1 MPEKSTQETVLI
13 LDFGSQYAQLIARR
27 VRELN
32 VFSKIVP
39 HNISLK
45 EIQKE
50 NPKGIIL
57 SGGPASV
64 WAKEAPKPDSKLFD
78 FPAPTLG
85 ICYGMQL
92 MGQML
97 GGEVSK
103 ASHREFGKAQ
113 VQVEDPDSLFEGLPA
128 QQICWMSHGDYVTK
142 LPPGFKT
149 IARTANTPIAAMA
162 NRSLKKFGVQFHPEV
177 VHTPQGKAIIRNFL
191 FKICGCTGDWS
202 AAHFIESSV
211 KEIRQ
216 TVGKSNVVLGLSGG
230 VDSSVAALL
239 IHQAIGKQ
247 LIPIFVDTGLLRK
260 GEKQQVVKTFKGHF
274 HLPLVV
280 VDAGTQF
287 LKALKGVIDPE
298 NKRRIIGKLFIDCFQ
313 KEAAKHHDVLYLA
326 QGTLYPDVIESR
338 SPLGGP
344 SATIKTHHNV
354 GGLPKNLKFK
364 LIEPL
369 RFLFKDEV
377 RQIGRAMGLPEEML
391 GRHPFPGPGL
401 AVRILGEVTQAR
413 VALLQEADDRFIEEL
428 RSFGFYSKVWQA
440 FAVLLP
446 LKTVGVMGD
455 ERTYEHVI
463 ALRAVVSTDGMTA
476 DWAKLPPELLE
487 RVSNRI
493 VNEVR
498 GINRV
503 VYDVTSKPPGTIEWE

>member
-1 MPEKSTQETVLI
+1 MQETVLI

-39 HNISLK
+39 HQISV
-45 EIQKE
+45 EAVQRE

-64 WAKEAPKPDSKLFD
+64 WAKGAPRPDAELFD
-78 FPAPTLG
+78 LPLPTLG

-103 ASHREFGKAQ
+103 ALQREFGKAQ
-113 VQVEDPDSLFEGLPA
+113 VRVEDPDSLFEGLPA
-128 QQICWMSHGDYVTK
+128 EQTCWMSHGDFVTK

-149 IARTANTPIAAMA
+149 IARTSNTPIAAMA
-162 NRSLKKFGVQFHPEV
+162 HPSLKKFGVQFHPEV
-177 VHTPQGKAIIRNFL
+177 VHTPHGKELIRNFI
-191 FKICGCTGDWS
+191 FKVCGCKGDWS
-202 AAHFIESSV
+202 PAQIIESSV
-211 KEIRQ
+211 EEIRQ

-239 IHQAIGKQ
+239 IHQAIGQQ

-260 GEKQQVVKTFKGHF
+260 GERQEVVKTFKRNF
-274 HLPLVV
+274 RMPLIV
-280 VDAGTQF
+280 VDAQAQF

-298 NKRRIIGKLFIDCFQ
+298 KKRRVIGKLFVDCFE
-313 KEAAKHHDVLYLA
+313 KEALRHKKVAYLA
-326 QGTLYPDVIESR
+326 QGTLYPDLIESR
-338 SPLGGP
+338 SAQGGP

-354 GGLPKNLKFK
+354 GGLPKKLKLR

-369 RFLFKDEV
+369 KFLFKDEV
-377 RQIGRAMGLPEEML
+377 RQMGQALGLPQTLL

-401 AVRILGEVTQAR
+401 AVRILGEVTKER
-413 VALLQEADDRFIEEL
+413 LILLKEVDQRFIEEL
-428 RSFGFYSKVWQA
+428 RSWGQYDQVWQA

-455 ERTYEHVI
+455 ERTYEGI
-463 ALRAVVSTDGMTA
+463 AALRAVVSTDGMTA
-476 DWAKLPPELLE
+476 DWARLPEDLLE
-487 RVSNRI
+487 RISNRI